1 MVRDEIK
8 NLTQSEVL
16 KNANNLTDEELKYHG
31 IKRIPFDEILAV
43 YVDDIEE
50 YAKSIGYLSQAEYNE
65 RINNAMAGV
74 KDIEHSEQPESLQ
87 EILKSL
93 AAKRRKLYED
103 FRKLVTYE
111 DMENLQRDW
120 GEYDQQVEAL
130 KEIPNIDATL
140 EEDKIELNI
149 KLAKCQN
156 YNDFRELSEWWSDR
170 HPHIIPHYDI
180 SLEELERRF
189 GFVSYEDIWK
199 KHFGDT
205 PIPGID
211 YEVTGQEISDEC
223 IEQELCNESDREQE
237 EFIEQCRRE
246 LEARVKELRIKRLQ

>member
-1 MVRDEIK
+1 
-8 NLTQSEVL
+8 
-16 KNANNLTDEELKYHG
+16 
-31 IKRIPFDEILAV
+31 
-43 YVDDIEE
+43 
-50 YAKSIGYLSQAEYNE
+50 
-65 RINNAMAGV
+65 MAGV

-93 AAKRRKLYED
+93 ASKRRKLHED
-103 FRKLVTYE
+103 FRKLETDE

-120 GEYDQQVEAL
+120 DEYDQQVEAL
-130 KEIPNIDATL
+130 KEIPNIDETL

-180 SLEELERRF
+180 SLEEFERRF

-211 YEVTGQEISDEC
+211 YEVTSQEIVDVGT
-223 IEQELCNESDREQE
+223 EQVFCNESDREQE

-246 LEARVKELRIKRLQ
+246 LEARVEELRLKRQQ